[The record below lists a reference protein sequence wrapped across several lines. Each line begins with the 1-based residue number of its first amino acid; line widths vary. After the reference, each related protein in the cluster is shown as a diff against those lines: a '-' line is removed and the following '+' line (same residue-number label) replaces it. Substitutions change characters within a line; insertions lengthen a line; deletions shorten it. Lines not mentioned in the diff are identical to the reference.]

1 MNITLS
7 KEAVFIPDF
16 NGNKEL
22 PAADQIT
29 VRYRIPT
36 LVIKNRC
43 RKKPVA
49 TGITNKTGG
58 IDHMEIVIER
68 DDLQTLN
75 EMLVS
80 ISGCSYKSEGKDY
93 KITNAADLINAPVFF
108 EPLYKEIIA
117 EFDEAMD
124 KTEIDEKN

>member
-16 NGNKEL
+16 NGNKKL
-22 PAADQIT
+22 SAADQI
-29 VRYRIPT
+29 VVHYKIPT

-43 RKKPVA
+43 RKKPIA
-49 TGITNKTGG
+49 KGIANATGG
-58 IDHMEIVIER
+58 IDHLEVVIEK

-80 ISGCSYKSEGKDY
+80 ISGCSYKWEGKDY
-93 KITNAADLINAPVFF
+93 KITNAADLINAPVVF
-108 EPLYKEIIA
+108 EPLYKEIID
-117 EFDEAMD
+117 EFDRIID
-124 KTEIDEKN
+124 HTEIDEKN